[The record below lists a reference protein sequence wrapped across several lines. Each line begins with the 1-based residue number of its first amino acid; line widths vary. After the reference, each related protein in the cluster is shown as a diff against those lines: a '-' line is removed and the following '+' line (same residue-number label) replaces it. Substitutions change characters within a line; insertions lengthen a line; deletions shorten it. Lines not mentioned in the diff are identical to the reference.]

1 MKNTLYTVE
10 IVVYAKG
17 AFLLM
22 NYEGSRALLVHT
34 AFYLPLQLWLN
45 NTVVLSTL
53 FHWQVREDQI
63 DVSLKCIYLDIQS
76 SSIGQSSN
84 IVDLSNMTLYPWT
97 VFFFWST
104 QPGQSMIRVR
114 AESRSRIILWA
125 GKTLGRSPA
134 YTFGCNYSIDLD
146 ASHRSNCLLLSQL
159 FVHA

>member
-22 NYEGSRALLVHT
+22 NYEGPRALLVHT

-97 VFFFWST
+97 VFFFLIYAT
-104 QPGQSMIRVR
+104 RT
-114 AESRSRIILWA
+114 E
-125 GKTLGRSPA
+125 
-134 YTFGCNYSIDLD
+134 YD
-146 ASHRSNCLLLSQL
+146 
-159 FVHA
+159 